1 MLKAAIKV
9 IILGIFQQFLISC
22 VRVSNSEVLTLNSRF
37 NEDFKVA
44 MLIPNLINESSW
56 SQSGYQGLKLIE
68 KDLEA
73 KIAYGENISNKS
85 EYEQIEI
92 IRRYAKSDF
101 NYIIGHGGEFQSA
114 IETVAAEFP
123 RTKFALTSSSYSG
136 NNQNLGVLNY
146 KRYEA
151 GYLAGVVAA
160 LATKTNK
167 IGFIGGINYEIIQAQ
182 ANLLERGAVTTKPNI
197 DIDIEWVGSSSN
209 KVKGRE
215 VGRKLIE
222 SGIDVLV
229 LNGKPATNEI
239 YPLAKLANISII
251 EWNSDMYDQAP
262 EIIVTSILIDIPKL
276 VLKGATLVREG
287 RWQGRRYRFGLRE
300 GIMRLA
306 PFRNAL
312 TSQEKAI
319 VEQAKDDILTGK
331 INLLP

>member
-229 LNGKPATNEI
+229 LNGKPATDEI

-251 EWNSDMYDQAP
+251 EWNSDMYDRAP
-262 EIIVTSILIDIPKL
+262 EIIFK
-276 VLKGATLVREG
+276 
-287 RWQGRRYRFGLRE
+287 
-300 GIMRLA
+300 
-306 PFRNAL
+306 N
-312 TSQEKAI
+312 
-319 VEQAKDDILTGK
+319 
-331 INLLP
+331 